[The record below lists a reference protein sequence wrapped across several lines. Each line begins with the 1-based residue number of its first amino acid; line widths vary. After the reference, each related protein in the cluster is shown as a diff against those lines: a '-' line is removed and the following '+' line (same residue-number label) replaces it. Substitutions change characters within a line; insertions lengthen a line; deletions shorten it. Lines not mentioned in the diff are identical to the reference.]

1 VGREVHRR
9 HNRATLSKVGEL
21 SLKLSAEAALLDI
34 EGTVGSIAFVRDVL
48 FPFSRARTNA
58 FVRAHCEDPAVR
70 AVLDQTAREAAV
82 DVHDL
87 NAIIKALHDWS
98 DRDVK
103 VTPLKELQG
112 MIWKEGFESGEIR
125 APLYDDAVDAMRR
138 FHAAGIRLFIYSSG
152 SIAAQQLLFGHAV
165 AGDLRPLLEG
175 YFDTTAGPKRE
186 PSSYH
191 RIAQTIGLPPERIVF
206 FSDHAPELDAARVAK
221 LQTVQ
226 LARPADGVFA
236 AGTHP
241 ASDTFAGI
249 DLVTVN
255 V

>member
-1 VGREVHRR
+1 
-9 HNRATLSKVGEL
+9 
-21 SLKLSAEAALLDI
+21 
-34 EGTVGSIAFVRDVL
+34 VL
-48 FPFSRARTNA
+48 FPFSRARIET
-58 FVRAHCEDPAVR
+58 FVRARTEDPAVR
-70 AVLDQTAREAAV
+70 AVLDQTAREAGV
-82 DVHDL
+82 DVRDL
-87 NAIIKALHDWS
+87 NAIINALHGWS
-98 DRDVK
+98 DRDLK

-138 FHAAGIRLFIYSSG
+138 YRAAGIRLFIYSSG

-165 AGDLRPLLEG
+165 AGDLRPLFEG
-175 YFDTTAGPKRE
+175 YFDTTTGPKRE

-191 RIAQTIGLPPERIVF
+191 RIAQTIGVPPQRIVF
-206 FSDHAPELDAARVAK
+206 FSDHASELDAARAAEM
-221 LQTVQ
+221 QTVQ
-226 LARPADGVFA
+226 LARPADGVSA

-249 DLVTVN
+249 DLETVN